1 MIHYERGEYV
11 VRITEQGWTKTKAK
25 ELPMLVFQCL
35 PVRYVVKDEEG
46 NEQFEEVYA
55 DANFPERT
63 LRVVIDSE
71 NDKGMDYAMKK
82 LRYAG
87 FTGDSFT
94 DLNLVGIECRAT
106 CEHGQYDGKDT
117 ENWELCLPPLERTSK
132 PIDNA
137 VARRLDALFGKR
149 LKDGAVTPA
158 AKPEPSRSPEP
169 QSQPQQ
175 TVPDDAGEPPFD
187 DDVPF

>member
-63 LRVVIDSE
+63 MYVVVDSE
-71 NDKGMDYAMKK
+71 NDKGMDYALKK

-87 FTGDSFT
+87 FTGDSFA
-94 DLNLVGIECRAT
+94 DLNLVGMECRAV
-106 CEHGQYDGKDT
+106 CEHGEYEGKPS
-117 ENWELCLPPLERTSK
+117 ENWGLALPPLERTSK

-149 LKDGAVTPA
+149 LKDMAVAPA
-158 AKPEPSRSPEP
+158 AKPEASRSPEP